1 MSIFCRKNF
10 IIIVAIRFTDQKR
23 LKIRFFLNFHLK
35 FEYKTIQSL
44 VYFRF
49 FTYLTIEPMIDI
61 KKIRD
66 DVAAYKLICQKRNMN
81 IDVD

>member
-1 MSIFCRKNF
+1 MLCVRWSIILYLFCFVFEKIPF
-10 IIIVAIRFTDQKR
+10 YEIR
-23 LKIRFFLNFHLK
+23 LFLNFHLK

-49 FTYLTIEPMIDI
+49 FYLLKICSMIDI